1 MTQLMWPWHAMIKAH
16 KVILSA
22 HSLWINNFEKCLY
35 QSKKEI
41 LEPSGKVWYPT
52 RKKYFEGTTL
62 RRKGVQLHLWW
73 VRRSWQVN
81 WEGELGEGDKPV
93 LGSREAEFWNMNFTS
108 DFLLVLIFK
117 GSWEPQCPG
126 APEPREPWEPRE
138 PREPQT
144 MNWNF
149 ATSCLGGWKA
159 LSRPTPLTYQMSAMT
174 QLCATSKMQNL
185 DPEI

>member
-62 RRKGVQLHLWW
+62 RRKGVQVHLWW
-73 VRRSWQVN
+73 VRSRRRRLRFAKEWEREGGGENAGVDAGSPGDNDEQTEETLMADNANVEEEKSLEKFINNCQSKNHYCSKNEEQLKPFMTIQLGPRN
-81 WEGELGEGDKPV
+81 WKQKQDYKPN
-93 LGSREAEFWNMNFTS
+93 SEIWIS
-108 DFLLVLIFK
+108 LLI
-117 GSWEPQCPG
+117 SIQ
-126 APEPREPWEPRE
+126 
-138 PREPQT
+138 
-144 MNWNF
+144 
-149 ATSCLGGWKA
+149 
-159 LSRPTPLTYQMSAMT
+159 
-174 QLCATSKMQNL
+174 
-185 DPEI
+185 